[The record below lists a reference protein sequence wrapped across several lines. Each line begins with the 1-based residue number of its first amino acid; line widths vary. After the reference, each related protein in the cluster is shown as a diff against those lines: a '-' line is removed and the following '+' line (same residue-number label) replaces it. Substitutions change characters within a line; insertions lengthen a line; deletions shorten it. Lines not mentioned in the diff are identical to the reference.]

1 MSRLRS
7 ALVGWACLLGLLC
20 LLVGACRTNN
30 PDAASQAADEDT
42 TVADA
47 ASGDTSTAA
56 ADSVDRPDPPP
67 PAPAPGTARLRVEI
81 GACDTS
87 TEPVRCQIQVAEVLG
102 YGSATPPLSTGE
114 RTMRLADAL
123 LADRDVT
130 ALEGS
135 GPHTVVAR
143 HAGDRPSVGGA
154 AGEDRPEWTVQS
166 IEQ

>member
-1 MSRLRS
+1 M
-7 ALVGWACLLGLLC
+7 LGLLC
-20 LLVGACRTNN
+20 LLLGACRTNN
-30 PDAASQAADEDT
+30 PDAASGAAEEDT

-47 ASGDTSTAA
+47 PAGDTSTAA
-56 ADSVDRPDPPP
+56 DSADRPGPPP

-102 YGSATPPLSTGE
+102 YGSATPPLSTSE
-114 RTMRLADAL
+114 HTMRLADAL

-154 AGEDRPEWTVQS
+154 DGEDRPEWTVQS

>member
-1 MSRLRS
+1 M
-7 ALVGWACLLGLLC
+7 LGLL
-20 LLVGACRTNN
+20 LLLLGACRTDG
-30 PDAASQAADEDT
+30 PDTTTAGAAEEDT

-47 ASGDTSTAA
+47 APGDTSTAA
-56 ADSVDRPDPPP
+56 ADSADRPDPPP

-81 GACDTS
+81 GACDAT
-87 TEPVRCQIQVAEVLG
+87 TEPVPCQIQVAEVLG

-143 HAGDRPSVGGA
+143 HGGHRPDVGGA
-154 AGEDRPEWTVQS
+154 SGEDRPAWTVQS
-166 IEQ
+166 IER

>member
-1 MSRLRS
+1 MVSLRP
-7 ALVGWACLLGLLC
+7 ALVGSACLLGLLC

-30 PDAASQAADEDT
+30 PDAASQDTGEDT
-42 TVADA
+42 TMAEA
-47 ASGDTSTAA
+47 PGDTSTAA
-56 ADSVDRPDPPP
+56 ADSVDRPDPPA
-67 PAPAPGTARLRVEI
+67 PAPAPGTARVRLEI
-81 GACDTS
+81 GSCDAA

-154 AGEDRPEWTVQS
+154 AEEDRPEWTVQS

>member
-7 ALVGWACLLGLLC
+7 ALVRSACLLGLLC

-47 ASGDTSTAA
+47 APGDTSTAA
-56 ADSVDRPDPPP
+56 TDSVDRPTPPP
-67 PAPAPGTARLRVEI
+67 PAPAPGTARVRVEI
-81 GACDTS
+81 VSCDGA
-87 TEPVRCQIQVAEVLG
+87 TEPVRCQVRVTKVLG

-130 ALEGS
+130 TLEGS

-143 HAGDRPSVGGA
+143 HAGDRPSVGEV